1 MFIASLK
8 FNVRPDKREEF
19 KGAAEDILER
29 VRSQR
34 GCLGCFLRSDCENE
48 CLFVLTCEWDTL
60 PLLERSLAS
69 PEIQILEGTRFLL
82 RDGPELSIDEVL
94 SRRRTPRPKSL
105 HSPV

>member
-1 MFIASLK
+1 MFIASLT
-8 FNVRPDKREEF
+8 FNVRPDKRDEF
-19 KGAAEDILER
+19 RGTVEDILER
-29 VRSQR
+29 FRSQR

-69 PEIQILEGTRFLL
+69 PEFQILEGTRFLL

-94 SRRRTPRPKSL
+94 SRRRAPRPRRL
-105 HSPV
+105 HDLA